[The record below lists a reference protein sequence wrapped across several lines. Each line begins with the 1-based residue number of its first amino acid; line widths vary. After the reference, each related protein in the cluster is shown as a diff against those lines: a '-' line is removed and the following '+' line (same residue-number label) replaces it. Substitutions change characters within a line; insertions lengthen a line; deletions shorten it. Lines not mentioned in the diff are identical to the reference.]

1 MRVYYFYLVEQQNE
15 IEGKCEEQ
23 SQETQVVEVSGE
35 VVLQNRYMLI
45 GKLRVTL
52 EKIYSE
58 TNSRC
63 VTINLFLWVSSSVQI

>member
-35 VVLQNRYMLI
+35 VVLQKRYMLI
-45 GKLRVTL
+45 SKLRVTL
-52 EKIYSE
+52 EKSILKQ
-58 TNSRC
+58 
-63 VTINLFLWVSSSVQI
+63 ILADVSP